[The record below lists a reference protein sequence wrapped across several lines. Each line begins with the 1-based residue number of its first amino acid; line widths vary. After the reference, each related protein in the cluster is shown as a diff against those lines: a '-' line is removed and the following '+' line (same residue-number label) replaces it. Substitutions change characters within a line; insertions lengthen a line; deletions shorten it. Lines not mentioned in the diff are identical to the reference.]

1 MKSSDNKVVE
11 SETDLLKD
19 HKSRVSLN
27 RLKEFGYDI
36 KHTYPDNISIATL
49 NKENKLSLLPKIVEV
64 LDETK
69 IEWKTWKNKND
80 KIHRENGPAVI
91 YYQNDS
97 IINKEWFLNN
107 KNYSGFDT
115 KASCLE
121 FYEDN
126 MLKKA
131 IWTNKEGFM
140 HSLSHPAYLY
150 YDRINKTNKLMW
162 YFEGIPTRQ
171 PDLLHLPTVLY
182 IKNNE
187 VVDFQYHLEG
197 INKTTLI
204 KQWMSDNNL
213 TLDSINKEL
222 FYINFIN

>member
-1 MKSSDNKVVE
+1 MTLKDKVVE
-11 SETDLLKD
+11 NEADLLED
-19 HKSRVSLN
+19 NKSRVSLN
-27 RLKEFGYDI
+27 ILKEIGYDI
-36 KHTYPDNISIATL
+36 QHTYPDSISIATL
-49 NKENKLSLLPKIVEV
+49 NKKNKLSLLPKTVEI

-69 IEWKTWKNKND
+69 IEWKTWKNQND

-97 IINKEWFLNN
+97 VINKEWFLNN

-115 KASCLE
+115 KASSLE

-131 IWTNKEGFM
+131 MWTNKDGFL
-140 HSLSHPAYLY
+140 HSFLHPSYLY
-150 YDRINKTNKLMW
+150 YDRQSKTNKLMW
-162 YFEGIPTRQ
+162 YSHGTPTRH
-171 PDLLHLPTVLY
+171 PDNLHLPTVLY

-187 VVDFQYHLEG
+187 IVDFQYYLEG
-197 INKTTLI
+197 IDKTNLI
-204 KQWMSDNNL
+204 KQWMLDNNL
-213 TLDSINKEL
+213 SLQSINKEL